1 MYQNQYPNYFQNQYQ
16 NFQNPIPTNLKIVD
30 DFNNIQAAQVPM
42 DNLGGYF
49 IKRDGTEIQ
58 VRRWM
63 PNGQIAIT
71 SYIPQS
77 DNDTTNTSSDEIKF
91 QNEPNMNF
99 TKAFEERLD
108 SIIDRLDTLEDI
120 ISNPKPKRATKK
132 EVSSDE

>member
-58 VRRWM
+58 MRRWM

-71 SYIPQS
+71 SYIPQF
-77 DNDTTNTSSDEIKF
+77 DNDTTNTSSDEIKA

>member
-71 SYIPQS
+71 SYIPQF
-77 DNDTTNTSSDEIKF
+77 DNDTTNTSSDEIKA

>member
-71 SYIPQS
+71 SYIPQF
-77 DNDTTNTSSDEIKF
+77 DNDTTNTSSDEIKS

>member
-1 MYQNQYPNYFQNQYQ
+1 MYQNQYPNYYQNQYQ
-16 NFQNPIPTNLKIVD
+16 NYQNPIPTNLKIVD

-42 DNLGGYF
+42 DNIGGYF
-49 IKRDGTEIQ
+49 VKRDGTEIQ

-71 SYIPQS
+71 SYLPRF
-77 DNDTTNTSSDEIKF
+77 DNEMANTSSENITPV
-91 QNEPNMNF
+91 NEPNMDF

-108 SIIDRLDTLEDI
+108 NIIDRLDMLEDI
-120 ISNPKPKRATKK
+120 ISNPKPKRTTKK

>member
-1 MYQNQYPNYFQNQYQ
+1 
-16 NFQNPIPTNLKIVD
+16 LKIVD

-71 SYIPQS
+71 SYIPQF
-77 DNDTTNTSSDEIKF
+77 DNDTTNTSSDEIKS